1 MGTEIL
7 NSETKVVSAYL
18 LIKDA
23 HSFCHCILNNLEH
36 FASHGLP
43 FIIMVQIFHSGLIVF
58 NEFCHLVEMVD
69 LLADRFV
76 PHRLGIGQLGLEHEE
91 IADQMLGLFVFGQFL
106 TGSDEVLIFLT
117 FLDSCL

>member
-1 MGTEIL
+1 M
-7 NSETKVVSAYL
+7 NSAIWL
-18 LIKDA
+18 
-23 HSFCHCILNNLEH
+23 
-36 FASHGLP
+36 
-43 FIIMVQIFHSGLIVF
+43 
-58 NEFCHLVEMVD
+58 
-69 LLADRFV
+69 RWFV